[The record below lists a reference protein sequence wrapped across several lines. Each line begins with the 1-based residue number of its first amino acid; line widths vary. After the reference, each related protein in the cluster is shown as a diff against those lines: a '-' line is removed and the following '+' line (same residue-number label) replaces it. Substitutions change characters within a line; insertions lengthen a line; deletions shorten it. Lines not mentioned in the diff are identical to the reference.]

1 MKKLCILL
9 ALAFLTVNAY
19 AVISPDA
26 SGQKFAEDDNN
37 FGREHIDII
46 VRHLPEGGG
55 GLYESAYGT
64 TFTDAASASLVVASE
79 GAIVIWATESRAI
92 IGRDITMTMV
102 ASSSLVAGIISEPG
116 GIASNSFGRMRIYG
130 YFDDVI
136 AADETE
142 PTYQGNSMRT
152 SALLGQVGGGKA
164 DVKSAG
170 VSLEDGSGSDL
181 AEIQGMVNVR
191 Q

>member
-9 ALAFLTVNAY
+9 ALVFLAANAY
-19 AVISPDA
+19 AVITPEA
-26 SGQKFAEDDNN
+26 GGQKLAANN
-37 FGREHIDII
+37 NNAFREHIDII

-55 GLYESAYGT
+55 GLYESAYGS
-64 TFTDAASASLVVASE
+64 TFTTLASRSSVVASE

-102 ASSSLVAGIISEPG
+102 ASSTLVAGIVSEPG

-136 AADETE
+136 AADATE

-152 SALLGQVGGGKA
+152 SNLLGQVGGGGNS
-164 DVKSAG
+164 VPNAG
-170 VSLEDGSGSDL
+170 VALGSGAGSNLD
-181 AEIQGMVNVR
+181 EIEAMVNVR